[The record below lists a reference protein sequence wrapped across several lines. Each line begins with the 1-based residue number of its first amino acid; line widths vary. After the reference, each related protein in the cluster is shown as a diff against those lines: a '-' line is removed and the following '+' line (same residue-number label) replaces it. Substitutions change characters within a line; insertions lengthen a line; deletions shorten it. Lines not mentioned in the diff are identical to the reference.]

1 MESLGDFGE
10 DLFENSNS
18 EFEEFRSCHAIDE
31 YREEEEE
38 IWEDTDDSFA
48 HVSKELLDGSAVK
61 LFFKGVSV
69 CEEKEDGLK
78 VAGIGVVME
87 RGGGNGVTV
96 IQVQKKMDFYV
107 EELAAEHLALL
118 DGILV
123 ALKNNVQKI
132 YAFTDSEK
140 LYFQASI
147 FFFIL
152 IIGLNYRDQ

>member
-1 MESLGDFGE
+1 MESLGDFEE

-18 EFEEFRSCHAIDE
+18 EFEEFRSCHAIGEDQ
-31 YREEEEE
+31 EEEEE
-38 IWEDTDDSFA
+38 LWEDTDDSFA
-48 HVSKELLDGSAVK
+48 HVSKELLDDSAVK

-69 CEEKEDGLK
+69 CEEKENGSK

-87 RGGGNGVTV
+87 RGGESGVTV

-123 ALKNNVQKI
+123 ALKNNVKKI

-147 FFFIL
+147 FF
-152 IIGLNYRDQ
+152 